1 MKIMTSTL
9 PRELQDIRDRL
20 FNFDSEVPDV
30 IPNDET
36 RIDNSYTASL
46 AEGAFSLRPN
56 SHLGNSNLL
65 PFATSNGE
73 QHSATSSTQTNPLSK
88 QPAIE
93 ATTTQRANS
102 GRDHGLFSVQTPAEN
117 SHSPHISNAADQL
130 LEAQRPSFRQ
140 DDFSDFWAS
149 ASDTANANNS
159 ETNEEQ
165 ITGMFNMDLE
175 DIEDFFDFRS
185 WF

>member
-1 MKIMTSTL
+1 MTSTL

-65 PFATSNGE
+65 PFAPGDEE
-73 QHSATSSTQTNPLSK
+73 QHSATLPTRTNPLPK
-88 QPAIE
+88 QAAIE
-93 ATTTQRANS
+93 ATTQRANS
-102 GRDHGLFSVQTPAEN
+102 DSNHGLFSVQTPAGN
-117 SHSPHISNAADQL
+117 PQSPQIPNTADQL

-140 DDFSDFWAS
+140 DDFSDLWAS

-159 ETNEEQ
+159 EANEESVM
-165 ITGMFNMDLE
+165 GMFNMDLE
-175 DIEDFFDFRS
+175 DVEDFFDFRS

>member
-1 MKIMTSTL
+1 MTSTL

-30 IPNDET
+30 IPSEGP
-36 RIDNSYTASL
+36 RIDDSYTASL
-46 AEGAFSLRPN
+46 AESAFSLRPN
-56 SHLGNSNLL
+56 SHLGNSNLH
-65 PFATSNGE
+65 PIATGDE
-73 QHSATSSTQTNPLSK
+73 QQPSETSSTQTNLLFR
-88 QPAIE
+88 QATIE
-93 ATTTQRANS
+93 ATTQRANS
-102 GRDHGLFSVQTPAEN
+102 GKSHDLPVQTLAEN
-117 SHSPHISNAADQL
+117 SQSPQIPNAADQL

-149 ASDTANANNS
+149 ASDTANIDNS
-159 ETNEEQ
+159 GTNEEPVA
-165 ITGMFNMDLE
+165 GMFNMDLE